1 MSTQRIPTVIHRYM
15 LVPKIM
21 EGLITGGAI
30 STIKLEGQVPTSLD
44 LDYKQINKQIN
55 KYLFYSC
62 CQPNFSKSK
71 VKAVHS
77 NKSPNALAHA
87 PGAMPR
93 CPPRTYM
100 R

>member
-44 LDYKQINKQIN
+44 LDYKQINKQI
-55 KYLFYSC
+55 K
-62 CQPNFSKSK
+62 K
-71 VKAVHS
+71 
-77 NKSPNALAHA
+77 
-87 PGAMPR
+87 
-93 CPPRTYM
+93 
-100 R
+100 